1 MSGRAYEP
9 KKVST
14 RKGANRKQAQAHK
27 NSFAFH
33 ANPGSKL
40 TKKIASMPVSGLCE
54 KCVEVIEWRKKFRK
68 YKPLTTMKKCVHCQQ
83 KAIKEA
89 YHVMCNKC
97 AGEKNICA
105 KCLES
110 REIVP
115 TSIKSEKEIV
125 QEKVNLERL
134 LSSMTERE
142 RRSYLRQM
150 ERGKKTGNPED
161 EEDEEDSDSDADSDA
176 DSDDDSED
184 EEEDSDNSNEDDE
197 DRQVPK

>member
-1 MSGRAYEP
+1 
-9 KKVST
+9 
-14 RKGANRKQAQAHK
+14 
-27 NSFAFH
+27 
-33 ANPGSKL
+33 
-40 TKKIASMPVSGLCE
+40 
-54 KCVEVIEWRKKFRK
+54 
-68 YKPLTTMKKCVHCQQ
+68 
-83 KAIKEA
+83 
-89 YHVMCNKC
+89 MCNKC

-150 ERGKKTGNPED
+150 ERRKKTGNPED
-161 EEDEEDSDSDADSDA
+161 EEDEEDSDADSDA

-184 EEEDSDNSNEDDE
+184 EEEDSDNSNDDE